1 MISKSNYYEFGS
13 CDSKR
18 VFSLSFGNFPVT
30 SHHARGPGGRTSCC
44 ALGAGPIRILEQ
56 HHSARLSSNKHQHAG
71 QTCIRRSEPKRV
83 RALIATRARRRL
95 LCMRAWPQGRPRITC
110 LCTNKQPVPTCA
122 CSGSCRFD
130 FAIYMPTCFSH
141 TCTHMAAAAR
151 PVSTSHRLREV
162 TRILTRGGLGQFAN
176 ASGHGGGTCARLQ
189 LPIFTAAA
197 ACSCDH
203 LQLRSPAAAIAG
215 PQCQGQSM
223 LLKLNGSIHPH
234 KYFY

>member
-1 MISKSNYYEFGS
+1 M
-13 CDSKR
+13 
-18 VFSLSFGNFPVT
+18 
-30 SHHARGPGGRTSCC
+30 
-44 ALGAGPIRILEQ
+44 RILEQ

-215 PQCQGQSM
+215 PQCQGQKHAPQTQWKYTSTQI
-223 LLKLNGSIHPH
+223 LLLVYIHTITFNATYDKNLLPH
-234 KYFY
+234 NPTPVAT